1 MGHYVNEIKQLRGLG
16 FAEGLL
22 LGGGP
27 RSQGMVARLESGKAG
42 IAVEFHSE
50 PVPTYSIVALDASV
64 VDAPKAMS
72 HRWDDVVQDIRR
84 RMPPSSDD

>member
-1 MGHYVNEIKQLRGLG
+1 MDQYVNEIEQLRELG

-27 RSQGMVARLESGKAG
+27 CCRGLVARLESGRAG
-42 IAVEFHSE
+42 VAVEFLSE
-50 PVPTYSIVALDASV
+50 PVPTYSIIALDAAV

-72 HRWDDVVQDIRR
+72 HQWDEVVRDIRR
-84 RMPPSSDD
+84 RMPLNDD